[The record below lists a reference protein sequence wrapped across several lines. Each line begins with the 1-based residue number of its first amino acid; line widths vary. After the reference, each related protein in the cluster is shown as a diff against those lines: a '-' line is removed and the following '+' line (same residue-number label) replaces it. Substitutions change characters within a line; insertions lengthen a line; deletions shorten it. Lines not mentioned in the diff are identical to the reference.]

1 MNKLF
6 LGIASMIVTH
16 FLLKVYDKM
25 SNEPPTKEEV
35 YRLMRAE
42 REKIKAMYASSMS
55 KVNAV
60 STPRDG
66 AKMMAAIDTVQQ
78 TRDALRPSNDLRDVM
93 AMTPR
98 RLS

>member
-25 SNEPPTKEEV
+25 SKEPPTKEEV
-35 YRLMRAE
+35 YPRLMRAE
-42 REKIKAMYASSMS
+42 REKIKAMYTSSMP
-55 KVNAV
+55 KVDAV

-66 AKMMAAIDTVQQ
+66 ATLWPWL
-78 TRDALRPSNDLRDVM
+78 LRGSHERI
-93 AMTPR
+93 
-98 RLS
+98 

>member
-25 SNEPPTKEEV
+25 SHEPPTKEEV

-42 REKIKAMYASSMS
+42 REKIKAMYASSMP
-55 KVNAV
+55 KFDAV

-66 AKMMAAIDTVQQ
+66 AKMMAAIGTVQQ
-78 TRDALRPSNDLRDVM
+78 TRDALRPSNDLRDTM
-93 AMTPR
+93 AMAPR
-98 RLS
+98 RLP